1 MFAKVTSLGLSGLA
15 GYVVQGEADLSSG
28 LPQFTLVGLPD
39 SAVKESSER
48 VRSAVKNLHYPWP
61 SSRITINLAPADV
74 RKTGPV
80 YDLPLL
86 VGLLPPRAFC
96 PCPRRIRPFWGNW
109 AWMARCAL

>member
-15 GYVVQGEADLSSG
+15 GYVVQVEADLSSG

-48 VRSAVKNLHYPWP
+48 VRSAVKNLHSPWP

-74 RKTGPV
+74 LR
-80 YDLPLL
+80 
-86 VGLLPPRAFC
+86 RARQTRNLKYFF
-96 PCPRRIRPFWGNW
+96 R
-109 AWMARCAL
+109 

>member
-15 GYVVQGEADLSSG
+15 GYVVQVEADLSGG

-61 SSRITINLAPADV
+61 SSRITRLRRMCARPALC
-74 RKTGPV
+74 TTCL
-80 YDLPLL
+80 YWWACW
-86 VGLLPPRAFC
+86 PPRAFC